1 MIPVKLSISGFLS
14 YKQTAELD
22 FRDFQIACVSGA
34 NGAGKSTIFDAITW
48 VMFGVARSRDDSLI
62 HYSSD
67 QAEVILD
74 FLYEDQ
80 LYRIQRIKP
89 REKTTL
95 LDFYVQRQDGSF
107 SVLSEHSQRE
117 TQKKIESILKLDYE
131 TFINASFFLQG
142 KADLFTQQTPGDRK
156 RLLSNI
162 LGLDQWE
169 VYRNNAAEMRRTLE
183 VEISTLTGRLSTI
196 REELLDEDNRV
207 AQLAQL
213 REDRNII
220 GEKRK
225 LKEEAH
231 EQARILIEAIQ
242 SQNEMKTMLVGQQE
256 SLQRKLETLQSRIA
270 NREQEI
276 LHYQTILGQRPAI
289 EQGYADYKN
298 IVQHINEQQK
308 KGAAYHALNAT
319 LQTTLMEIENAQKG
333 LQFEAAQLE
342 NQETEIHA
350 LESRLALQ
358 KSERAAL
365 QVDIDLLT
373 AVSAELESLET
384 QSSQLREQFQQ
395 TTVENTHLKQLM
407 NELKE
412 KIEWIK
418 DQESDNCPLC
428 TQPLDQEHREQIL
441 SSYEVEGKQY
451 GDTFRTNQTAL
462 QNLEKEIQQAKTRQM
477 DLNNKAALRDEK
489 QRKAQELDFQIS
501 EQTTR
506 ITTWQTVSLS
516 RLRSLR
522 ELLSNQQ
529 FALAER
535 EKAAL
540 LQKEL
545 DALAYQ
551 SDLLSELEQKAVNLQ
566 VFESQVSELQ
576 KAISAIEPLQREV
589 NESKEE
595 ITHTL
600 TEQKNNLQAL
610 QQINQTLDGIS
621 GQMPD
626 LKRSQKEVD
635 DIRLEE
641 SRIQMALGGAMQ
653 KVEVL
658 VSLKQQQ
665 KQVDE
670 EITQQNKQIS
680 ALKRLE
686 QAFSKDGIPAL
697 LIEQALPEIEEEA
710 NNLLERLTDGMMTV
724 QFNTQSSY
732 KDKKR
737 ADKKETL
744 DILISDSAGPR
755 PYEMYSG
762 GEAFR
767 VNFAIRLA
775 LSKVLSRRAGAR
787 LQTLVIDEGFGSQ
800 DMEGRQRLIEVINLI
815 RKDFEKILI
824 ITHLE
829 ELKDAFSARVEVEK
843 TKTGSMIK
851 VISNL

>member
-22 FRDFQIACVSGA
+22 FQDFQIACVSGA
-34 NGAGKSTIFDAITW
+34 NGAGKSTLFDAITW
-48 VMFGVARSRDDSLI
+48 AMFGVARSRDDSLI
-62 HYSSD
+62 HHSSN

-74 FLYEDQ
+74 FQYEDQ
-80 LYRIQRIKP
+80 LYRIQRVKP
-89 REKTTL
+89 RDKTTL

-107 SVLSEHSQRE
+107 AVLSEHSQRE

-207 AQLAQL
+207 IQLATL
-213 REDRNII
+213 REERISI

-225 LKEEAH
+225 LKEEAV
-231 EQARILIEAIQ
+231 EQARVLIEAV
-242 SQNEMKTMLVGQQE
+242 QNQKEMKAMLINQQE
-256 SLQRKLETLQSRIA
+256 SLQRKLDTLQNRIK
-270 NREQEI
+270 NREEEI
-276 LHYQTILGQRPAI
+276 LHFETILDQRQVI
-289 EQGYADYKN
+289 EQGFAEYKVVTQQ
-298 IVQHINEQQK
+298 ISEQQK
-308 KGAAYHALNAT
+308 NSAAFHALNAA
-319 LQTTLMEIENAQKG
+319 LQTTLMEIENMQKQ
-333 LQFEAAQLE
+333 LQLE
-342 NQETEIHA
+342 LTQLESQETEYA
-350 LESRLALQ
+350 LVEERIATQ
-358 KSERAAL
+358 KSELAAL
-365 QVDIDLLT
+365 QAESDQLT
-373 AVSAELESLET
+373 AAIAELETLEGEIS
-384 QSSQLREQFQQ
+384 QSREKFQQ
-395 TTVENTHLKQLM
+395 TKVENSHLKQLM

-412 KIEWIK
+412 KIDWI
-418 DQESDNCPLC
+418 QNQSSDTCPLC

-441 SSYEVEGKQY
+441 ASYEIEGKQL
-451 GDTFRTNQTAL
+451 GDSHRGNQTLL
-462 QNLEKEIQQAKTRQM
+462 QDLEKRLHQM
-477 DLNNKAALRDEK
+477 QSLQLDLKNKSKLRDEK
-489 QRKAQELDFQIS
+489 QRNAQQLDFQIN
-501 EQTTR
+501 EQATR
-506 ITTWQTVSLS
+506 ILTWQKTSSPRLKTIRDLLVS
-516 RLRSLR
+516 
-522 ELLSNQQ
+522 QK
-529 FALAER
+529 FAQTER

-540 LQKEL
+540 LQKDLEKLAFQPEL
-545 DALAYQ
+545 LTKLEQNAA
-551 SDLLSELEQKAVNLQ
+551 DLL
-566 VFESQVSELQ
+566 VFEHQSGELQ

-589 NESKEE
+589 AESKQE
-595 ITHTL
+595 ITL
-600 TEQKNNLQAL
+600 THVEQKNNLRAL
-610 QQINQTLDGIS
+610 QQVNQTLDGIS
-621 GQMPD
+621 GQVPD
-626 LKRSQKEVD
+626 LKNSQKELD
-635 DIRLEE
+635 DLRLEE
-641 SRIQMALGGAMQ
+641 NRVQMALGGAMQ

-665 KQVDE
+665 KQVDN
-670 EITQQNKQIS
+670 EITEQNKKIS

-775 LSKVLSRRAGAR
+775 LSKVLARRAGAR

-800 DMEGRQRLIEVINLI
+800 DIEGRQRLIEVINLI

-843 TKTGSMIK
+843 TKNGSMIK
-851 VISNL
+851 VVSNL